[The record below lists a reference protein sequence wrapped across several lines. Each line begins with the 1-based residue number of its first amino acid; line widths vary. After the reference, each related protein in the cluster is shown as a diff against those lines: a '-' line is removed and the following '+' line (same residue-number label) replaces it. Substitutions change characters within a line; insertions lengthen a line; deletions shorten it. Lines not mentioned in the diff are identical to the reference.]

1 MNRIQ
6 IFSLIAATLAIGAQP
21 AQASNR
27 HADFARVIASEPIYE
42 YVGRPQREC
51 WNEQV
56 GSETVRDRSYAG
68 AVIGGIAGGI
78 LGSQVGQGSGRSI
91 ATAVGAATGA
101 IVGDNI
107 DNDSPPR
114 YGNRPVYAERCRTV
128 ERSTRYIAGYN
139 VTYRYHG
146 RDYTTFMRNP
156 PGDRIRVHVDVDPDY
171 DD

>member
-1 MNRIQ
+1 MNRHT
-6 IFSLIAATLAIGAQP
+6 IAKLALAGLALAALP

-27 HADFARVIASEPIYE
+27 HADYARVIASEPVYE

-51 WNEQV
+51 WSEQV
-56 GSETVRDRSYAG
+56 GHESVRDRSLAG

-78 LGSQVGQGSGRSI
+78 LGNQVGQGSGRSI

-101 IVGDNI
+101 IVGDGI
-107 DNDSPPR
+107 DNNGPAR
-114 YGNRPVYAERCRTV
+114 YASRPVYEERCRTV
-128 ERSTRYIAGYN
+128 ERSSRRLTGYE

-146 RDYTTFMRNP
+146 RDYTTFMRQP
-156 PGDRIRVHVDVDPDY
+156 PGDRVRVNIDVEPDY